1 MCQKRFNARIRRGK
15 PVKTAND
22 GSCRAPLAGGH
33 AFRARSSV
41 RKGKRKAG
49 TFQRQSAERTGAVR
63 ENPPVRRGTQGGG
76 INRFYGC
83 GIIPRALRRKGRK
96 VRCYPA
102 HRLIATSC
110 GRRHSPVPRCGRC
123 SSCPWQA
130 RDSKHRKGFPAANT
144 LQGTAGH
151 GGTRGFPCC

>member
-63 ENPPVRRGTQGGG
+63 ENPPVRRGTQGEESTVFMAVGSFPE
-76 INRFYGC
+76 RYAEKAVKC
-83 GIIPRALRRKGRK
+83 GVIRR
-96 VRCYPA
+96 
-102 HRLIATSC
+102 IA
-110 GRRHSPVPRCGRC
+110 
-123 SSCPWQA
+123 
-130 RDSKHRKGFPAANT
+130 
-144 LQGTAGH
+144 
-151 GGTRGFPCC
+151 